1 MPRRSKIQI
10 ITKILEICLQSS
22 AGKTKIVYQTNMNF
36 YSVVPYLDLMT
47 GKGLLEIVPGRRQRY
62 KTTPKGK
69 RALMKLRVI
78 KEKITEEMY

>member
-22 AGKTKIVYQTNMNF
+22 AGKTKIVYQTSMNF
-36 YSVVPYLDLMT
+36 YSIVPYLDLMT
-47 GKGLLEIVPGRRQRY
+47 GKGLLETVPGKRPSY

-69 RALMKLRVI
+69 TALEKLKAI
-78 KEKITEEMY
+78 KKQIPAEMY

>member
-22 AGKTKIVYQTNMNF
+22 AGKTKIVYQTSMNF

-47 GKGLLEIVPGRRQRY
+47 GKGLLETVPGKRPRY

-69 RALMKLRVI
+69 MALEKLRAI
-78 KEKITEEMY
+78 EKQISAEMH